1 MQDKLNITKI
11 QKLFVALV
19 LACTMLPCTAYAET
33 VSSEV
38 ESRAVSEPV
47 DVISITVS
55 LSVVFGGAA
64 GYDIA
69 NPQPYIEA
77 PVSFRNAGSSAVEI
91 TKIQT
96 FRERALV
103 DVIDEAGAALS
114 GNDTALENQTLY
126 SLYPAGQ
133 PEKALDMAIEGEYFG
148 GALNVNANPT
158 NNVFGDTFV
167 IGADST
173 LDCTFRLNLTN
184 SYEAPNANAK
194 VKSEAA
200 DDAQTAYP
208 LSSVIYT
215 ISPYIPMGDGSSI
228 PGNMSDAEGYG
239 FYLTDSI
246 TRQTYTARQVKGHAQ
261 DISENG
267 KNSLFYGMYSG
278 YVYRYRLYECKAL
291 FEGNVTPIKVIGIL
305 HDSLADGSGKA
316 GLTFQVGSPD
326 PATGDQHIAGSG
338 GMNNRDTNS
347 GGWGQSALR
356 ASMNEQSGDFYSRNL
371 HGDLKSLAATVNKEY
386 GAVYNSQNPYVD
398 ISQDQFFIPSY
409 YELFGAVYDAYSDSQ
424 WLFKEGYQY
433 EYYSQETLINS
444 PSENDDD
451 VRTNPS
457 LQYLFKICWL
467 RSVNPEDARTFLFL
481 NQNGLINYVLN
492 DPYGEWPL
500 ASWDGELIVCFCF

>member
-96 FRERALV
+96 VQESALV
-103 DVIDEAGAALS
+103 DVIEEAHAALS
-114 GNDTALENQTLY
+114 GNDTALEDQTLY

-194 VKSEAA
+194 VKREAA

-215 ISPYIPMGDGSSI
+215 ISPYIPRGDGSSI
-228 PGNMSDAEGYG
+228 PANMSDAEGYG
-239 FYLTDSI
+239 FYLTDGI
-246 TRQTYTARQVKGHAQ
+246 TGQTYTARQVKGHAQ

-305 HDSLADGSGKA
+305 HDNLADGSGKA
-316 GLTFQVGSPD
+316 GLTFQVGLVD
-326 PATGDQHIAGSG
+326 PTTGDQHIAGVG
-338 GMNNRDTNS
+338 RMNETNTNS
-347 GGWGQSALR
+347 GGWGQSTLR
-356 ASMNEQSGDFYSRNL
+356 ASMNEEDGEFYSENL
-371 HGDLKSLAATVNKEY
+371 HSDLKSLAATVNKEY

-409 YELFGAVYDAYSDSQ
+409 YELFGAVCSQYSNYQ
-424 WLFKEGYQY
+424 WIFKEGYQY
-433 EYYSQETLINS
+433 EYYSQETLINGPRQS
-444 PSENDDD
+444 ASDAG
-451 VRTNPS
+451 TNPS
-457 LQYLFKICWL
+457 LQYQYEICWL
-467 RSVNPEDARTFLFL
+467 RSANPERADTFLYL
-481 NQNGLINYVLN
+481 NDSGLINH
-492 DPYGEWPL
+492 PPGFPAPEKQL
-500 ASWDGELIVCFCF
+500 ASRANGICVCFCF